1 MKKIIYISTVA
12 CLYLG
17 FISFNTFA
25 QNPGVLDA
33 SFNVGTGANNSVL
46 ATAIQSDGKIIIGG
60 LFTSYNG
67 TAVNRIARLNTDGTL
82 DATFTA
88 GIGSGA
94 NGNVNAICILND
106 GSIIIGGNFTQI
118 NNCGAS
124 KVARLDINGGQYCTN
139 WFITNCNGQVNS
151 LALQSDGKIIVGGD
165 FTLIGGSS
173 IEWRGVARI
182 DINGIID
189 QSFISAA
196 GITNGANASVK
207 SVAVQSDG
215 KIIVGG
221 YFTTFNGVSKNKI
234 ARLNTNGSIDATF
247 NIGTGFAGTGTFG
260 VLCTK
265 IQSDGKILVGG
276 DYTSYNGTNFPKGG
290 RLNTNGSVDVFSAG
304 QLSGAVASFTIQ
316 SDGKI
321 IVTGGFTEVGS
332 VMNNIKR
339 VLSSGT
345 YDGTFSAGTG
355 ASSTVMTSS
364 IQNDGKIIIGGLFTS
379 YNGTAVN
386 RIARIMGDCT
396 PPPAPNGSSNQ
407 LFCSG
412 ATVADLSITGTNVQW
427 YSSANGGNPLSST
440 APLVSGNSYYA
451 SQTATCASLTRFQVT
466 ATINQP
472 SDPTFDPIL
481 NTCQGD
487 IFTLPSTSINGINGT
502 WSPPID
508 NTTTTTYSFIPNVN
522 ECASSTIMTVVI
534 NPFVTP
540 TFSQLAAICSGGS
553 FTLPSS
559 SNENISGT
567 WLPTINNTATTAYS
581 FTPNSGQCANTQS
594 MTVIVDPFTT
604 PTFSQVASICAGGSF
619 TLPSSSN
626 ENISGTWLPAIN
638 NTATTSYTF
647 TPSSG
652 QCANTQTM
660 SVVVNPLPTVT
671 LATFNSVC
679 DTAGLVNLTG
689 GSPAGGT
696 YSGTSV
702 NNNTFN
708 TSIGVGTY
716 PITYSYTNN
725 NGCSSSS
732 LINLTVIDCNNV
744 GLSEEMA
751 GNFLLYPNPAN
762 DNLILESSNDML
774 GKEYNIF
781 DFSGRIILKGKIN
794 AFTQKIEI
802 TNISNGSYLFQIE
815 NESTNSIKFV
825 KM

>member
-1 MKKIIYISTVA
+1 MKKIIYLSTIL
-12 CLYLG
+12 CLYIG
-17 FISFNTFA
+17 FLSFDAVA

-60 LFTSYNG
+60 SFTSYNG

-94 NGNVNAICILND
+94 NANVNAICILND
-106 GSIIIGGNFTQI
+106 GSIIIGGNFTLFNGYGRSRI
-118 NNCGAS
+118 AH
-124 KVARLDINGGQYCTN
+124 LDISGGLYTTS
-139 WFITNCNGQVNS
+139 WFLSDINGQVNS
-151 LALQSDGKIIVGGD
+151 LALESDGKILVGGD
-165 FTLIGGSS
+165 FTVFSNS
-173 IEWRGVARI
+173 EFRGLARM
-182 DINGIID
+182 DSYGIVD
-189 QSFISAA
+189 LTTFVSAQ
-196 GITNGANASVK
+196 GLTNGANASIK
-207 SVAVQSDG
+207 SVAVQGDG

-221 YFTTFNGVSKNKI
+221 YFTIFNGVSKNKI
-234 ARLNTNGSIDATF
+234 VRLNTNGNIDATF

-304 QLSGAVASFTIQ
+304 QLSGAVSSFTIQ

-321 IVTGGFTEVGS
+321 IVTGGFTAVGS

-345 YDGTFSAGTG
+345 NDGTFTAGTAAG
-355 ASSTVMTSS
+355 STIYTSA

-407 LFCSG
+407 IFCGG

-427 YSSANGGNPLSST
+427 YSSANGGNPLNSIT
-440 APLVSGNSYYA
+440 PLVSGNSYYA
-451 SQTATCASLTRFQVT
+451 SQTATCVSLTRFQVT
-466 ATINQP
+466 VTINQP

-487 IFTLPSTSINGINGT
+487 IFTLPSTSNNGINGT

-522 ECASSTIMTVVI
+522 ECASSTIMTVFI

-567 WLPTINNTATTAYS
+567 WLPAINNTATTAYT

-594 MTVIVDPFTT
+594 MTVIVDPLTT
-604 PTFSQVASICAGGSF
+604 PTFSQVAAICSGGSF

-626 ENISGTWLPAIN
+626 ENISGTWSPAIN
-638 NTATTSYTF
+638 NTATTTYTF

-660 SVVVNPLPTVT
+660 SVAVNPLPTVT
-671 LATFNSVC
+671 LTTFNSVC
-679 DTAGLVNLTG
+679 DTAGIITLSG
-689 GSPAGGT
+689 GSPMGGT

-702 NNNTFN
+702 TNNSFN
-708 TSIGVGTY
+708 TAVGVGTY

-725 NGCSSSS
+725 NGCSKSASK
-732 LINLTVIDCNNV
+732 NLSVIDCSGV
-744 GLSEEMA
+744 GFVELTVNEVSV
-751 GNFLLYPNPAN
+751 YPNPV
-762 DNLILESSNDML
+762 D
-774 GKEYNIF
+774 NIF
-781 DFSGRIILKGKIN
+781 TIEVSDFIIGQTFAIFDIRGRLLLIGNLNETKTPIN
-794 AFTQKIEI
+794 VSSFATGTYYVNLPE
-802 TNISNGSYLFQIE
+802 SNKMMKL
-815 NESTNSIKFV
+815 IKQ
-825 KM
+825 

>member
-1 MKKIIYISTVA
+1 MKKIIYLSTLA
-12 CLYLG
+12 FLYLG
-17 FISFNTFA
+17 FSSFNSFA

-82 DATFTA
+82 DATFAA

-106 GSIIIGGNFTQI
+106 GSIIIGGNFTLFNGYGRSRI
-118 NNCGAS
+118 AH
-124 KVARLDINGGQYCTN
+124 LDISGGLNTTS
-139 WFITNCNGQVNS
+139 WVLSDINGQVNS
-151 LALQSDGKIIVGGD
+151 LALESDGKILVGGD
-165 FTLIGGSS
+165 FTVFSNS
-173 IEWRGVARI
+173 EFRGLARM
-182 DINGIID
+182 DSNGIVD
-189 QSFISAA
+189 NTTFVSAQ
-196 GITNGANASVK
+196 GLTNGANGSIK
-207 SVAVQSDG
+207 SVAVQGDG

-260 VLCTK
+260 VYCTK

-276 DYTSYNGTNFPKGG
+276 DYSSYNGTNFPKGG
-290 RLNTNGSVDVFSAG
+290 RLNSDGTRDIFSAG
-304 QLSGAVASFTIQ
+304 QLSGAVTSFNIQ

-321 IVTGGFTEVGS
+321 IVAGGFTEIGS

-345 YDGTFSAGTG
+345 YDGTFTAGTG
-355 ASSTVMTSS
+355 AFSTVYTSA
-364 IQNDGKIIIGGLFTS
+364 IQNDGKIIIGGLFIA

-396 PPPAPNGSSNQ
+396 PPSAPSGSSNQ

-440 APLVSGNSYYA
+440 TPLVSGNSYYA
-451 SQTATCASLTRFQVT
+451 SQTATCVSLTRFQVT

-472 SDPTFDPIL
+472 SDPTFDPII
-481 NTCQGD
+481 NTCQGEL
-487 IFTLPSTSINGINGT
+487 FTLPVTSNNGINGS
-502 WSPPID
+502 WSPAID

-522 ECASSTIMTVVI
+522 ECANSTLMTVVI
-534 NPFVTP
+534 NSFVSP

-559 SNENISGT
+559 SNENITGT
-567 WLPTINNTATTAYS
+567 WSPAINNAATTTYT

-594 MTVIVDPFTT
+594 MTVIVDPLTT
-604 PTFSQVASICAGGSF
+604 PTFSQLAAICTGGSF

-626 ENISGTWLPAIN
+626 ENISGTWSPAIN

-647 TPSSG
+647 TPNSG
-652 QCANTQTM
+652 QCGNTQTM
-660 SVVVNPLPTVT
+660 TVSVNPLPTVT

-679 DTAGLVNLTG
+679 DTAGLVSLTG

-702 NNNTFN
+702 SNNAFN

-716 PITYSYTNN
+716 PIMYSYIDN
-725 NGCSSSS
+725 NGCSSSANK
-732 LINLTVIDCNNV
+732 NLTVIDCSGV
-744 GLSEEMA
+744 GLLDLTENKLSI
-751 GNFLLYPNPAN
+751 YPNPT
-762 DNLILESSNDML
+762 DNIITIEVSDFII
-774 GKEYNIF
+774 GQTFAIF
-781 DFSGRIILKGKIN
+781 DIRGRLLLNGKLN
-794 AFTQKIEI
+794 EI
-802 TNISNGSYLFQIE
+802 KTSINISSFATGTYYVNLPE
-815 NESTNSIKFV
+815 VNKMMKLIKQ
-825 KM
+825 